1 MHFLCI
7 ILQFLLHIQKK
18 CCTFA
23 ADFRKIVMLNT
34 LRQFGNIPVSTSVL
48 QTVLP
53 SRTSFTHF
61 VSNLVDTNQLIRIK
75 RGMYVVPSDI
85 TGKPINT
92 MLIANTLYGPS
103 YVSFSTALHYYGLID
118 DMSQNIWS
126 ATIKRTKH
134 YSTPL
139 GAFEYLYMP
148 QEYYSLGITQVRA
161 EDYSFLIATPEKAL
175 CDIIINS
182 PRLNLRSKKDALT
195 YLEEDLRF
203 DMDHISS
210 LNLGILKEC
219 AKCGIKSNS
228 IQQIIKLVQS

>member
-1 MHFLCI
+1 
-7 ILQFLLHIQKK
+7 
-18 CCTFA
+18 
-23 ADFRKIVMLNT
+23 
-34 LRQFGNIPVSTSVL
+34 
-48 QTVLP
+48 
-53 SRTSFTHF
+53 
-61 VSNLVDTNQLIRIK
+61 
-75 RGMYVVPSDI
+75 
-85 TGKPINT
+85 

-148 QEYYSLGITQVRA
+148 QEYYSIGITQVRA

-175 CDIIINS
+175 CDIMNV
-182 PRLNLRSKKDALT
+182 LT

-210 LNLGILKEC
+210 LDPGILKEC